1 MKTMTKLETVFC
13 ASGLLERPRYF
24 PRQLITTGELKLEQN
39 YFRDKMRRHN
49 RLLHGWG
56 VVCGAQVCLVPRPDQ
71 SDAEPWKVAV
81 HPGYILGP
89 FGDEILID
97 QERVV
102 DLRTEGLISVCG
114 QPAGEVTDPWC
125 SDVFIRRQEEN
136 GDVTLYVAVKYK
148 EVLTRPVRTQPA
160 SCGCSDTQCEFS
172 RFCDGYEIGVL
183 NYCPESHENP
193 PNVVGGSVNLETLV
207 TGKLPECPEC
217 PTDPWVVLAK
227 VRVNSDGIIQEIDNC
242 SCRRIVISFG
252 RFWWRCASEM
262 ISISNVNPTDLEQ
275 GDVRKPLTITGTN
288 LLSDPKPTVS
298 LGAGVKVTIVEPAT
312 DRSRLNVTVDV
323 DQNAATGPRD
333 LRITKPDC
341 STAVTQILIAPKP
354 AAPST
359 LGSTTQSELQ
369 QRPGDKPPAKKAA
382 AKMKREK

>member
-24 PRQLITTGELKLEQN
+24 PRQLITPVEMTLEQN

-71 SDAEPWKVAV
+71 SDAEPWKIAV
-81 HPGYILGP
+81 HPGYILSP

-102 DLRTEGLISVCG
+102 DLRTEGLISICG
-114 QPAGEVTDPWC
+114 QPAGEVADPWC

-183 NYCPESHENP
+183 NHCPESHENP
-193 PNVVGGSVNLETLV
+193 PNVVEGSVNLETLV

-217 PTDPWVVLAK
+217 PTDPWVVLARVK
-227 VRVNSDGIIQEIDNC
+227 VNSDGVIQEIDNC

-252 RFWWRCASEM
+252 RFWWRCASDM
-262 ISISNVNPTDLEQ
+262 IGSIGVSPTELKQ
-275 GDVRKPLTITGTN
+275 GDTDQALTITGTN
-288 LLSDPKPTVS
+288 LISDPLPTVS
-298 LGAGVKVTIVEPAT
+298 LGSRVKVKEPVMST
-312 DRSRLNVTVDV
+312 PDGKLTVIVDV
-323 DQNAATGPRD
+323 DLNAATGPRN
-333 LRITKPDC
+333 LRVTKPDC
-341 STAVTQILIAPKP
+341 STAVTQITIVPKP
-354 AAPST
+354 
-359 LGSTTQSELQ
+359 TTGPTNQPEPQ
-369 QRPGDKPPAKKAA
+369 QRAATKPPPSKKVAER
-382 AKMKREK
+382 KGGKG